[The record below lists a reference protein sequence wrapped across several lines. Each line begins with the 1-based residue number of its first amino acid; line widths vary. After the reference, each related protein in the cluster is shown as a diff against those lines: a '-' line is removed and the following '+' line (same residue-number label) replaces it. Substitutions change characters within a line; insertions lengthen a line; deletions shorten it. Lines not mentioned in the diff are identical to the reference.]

1 MDTVLAPDPSLS
13 LQRGLHRLWVDHV
26 VWTRQYVVSAIAGAA
41 DGEVAAA
48 RLLKNQEDIGNAFV
62 PYYGPEVAA
71 AVTDLLKRH
80 IMIAVDLVDAAIRN
94 DQDRFNDAD
103 RRWDEN
109 SAQIAAA
116 LGGVNPYWP
125 EQDVHDLLN
134 LHLALTRREVVARLQ
149 EDWQGDV
156 ASFDDILTEILTLA
170 DALAEG
176 IIKQFPQRFL
186 AGSTSTNGGIP
197 QSVESRSAERPTA
210 RWR

>member
-1 MDTVLAPDPSLS
+1 MDTVLAPDPRLS

-41 DGEVAAA
+41 DGEAAAA

-62 PYYGPEVAA
+62 PYYGQKVAT
-71 AVTDLLKRH
+71 AVTDLLKQH
-80 IMIAVDLVDAAIRN
+80 IMIAVDLIDAAIKN
-94 DQDRFNDAD
+94 DQDHFKAAD
-103 RRWDEN
+103 QRWDEN

-125 EQDVHDLLN
+125 EKDVHDLLN

-156 ASFDDILTEILTLA
+156 ASFDDILTEILTLS

-176 IIKQFPQRFL
+176 VIKHFPERFE
-186 AGSTSTNGGIP
+186 AASASTDRGTS
-197 QSVESRSAERPTA
+197 QSVESRAPERSML
-210 RWR
+210 R